1 MKDIIKKSLLIVN
14 LEGLNGLKNRIILN
28 FFIIILLTVLQF
40 QDVGTQIIGNY
51 FSVIWISINSY
62 YICTIFLKGNKNSF
76 LLLSRLS
83 NSKKIFLLFSVSF
96 IINIPY
102 LFYIII
108 QLFFLKAG
116 IFQTIYI
123 PMLQYIFGII
133 FGITTAFFYKK
144 NIGIGVI
151 ILLGFLNFFKYN
163 IYSYDAYNHL
173 FSISEMLYSINSTN
187 VTNILGFILMS
198 IFGIVF
204 SIILMD
210 QNNKYKKIKIITLIL
225 STLSVYSFRLYIELI
240 ESNKIENEKYK
251 IVNVANQKIYYKGIS
266 ESQAKNLSEIEI
278 YFEEEY
284 KKITGTIEN
293 RKIFIKKLF
302 LTDILWKFKKNK
314 IFPITFKD
322 RIIQINVLSDSMM
335 NFDNFYLLKNFIEE
349 TEKPL
354 LDQSYDKNNKYINH
368 LLEGF
373 SIIVKKNIGKELKS
387 YSGNKIEEY
396 YNNDLKRIF
405 LSPSNKNNFIKRIAM
420 LIYNKYPEKSIIFF
434 KIISKNKPKNDKE
447 FLILL
452 KNNFIMLYND
462 RDVKK
467 VIEEAKVDI
476 KL

>member
-14 LEGLNGLKNRIILN
+14 LEGFNGLKNRIILN

-447 FLILL
+447 FLICS
-452 KNNFIMLYND
+452 IM
-462 RDVKK
+462 
-467 VIEEAKVDI
+467 IEM
-476 KL
+476 

>member
-1 MKDIIKKSLLIVN
+1 MKDIIKKSVLIVN
-14 LEGLNGLKNRIILN
+14 LEGFNGLKNRIILN

>member
-14 LEGLNGLKNRIILN
+14 LEGFNGLKNRIILN

-62 YICTIFLKGNKNSF
+62 YICTIFFKGNKNAF

-173 FSISEMLYSINSTN
+173 FSISEMLYSVNSTN

-266 ESQAKNLSEIEI
+266 ESQAKNLSKIEI

-293 RKIFIKKLF
+293 REIFIKKLF
-302 LTDILWKFKKNK
+302 LTDILWKFKKNN

-354 LDQSYDKNNKYINH
+354 LDQSYDENNKYINH

>member
-14 LEGLNGLKNRIILN
+14 LEGFNGLKNRIILN

>member
-14 LEGLNGLKNRIILN
+14 LEGFNGLKNRIILN

-62 YICTIFLKGNKNSF
+62 YICTIFFKGNKNAF

-108 QLFFLKAG
+108 QLFVLKAG

-173 FSISEMLYSINSTN
+173 FSISEMLYSVNSTN

-266 ESQAKNLSEIEI
+266 ESQAKNLSKIEI

-293 RKIFIKKLF
+293 REIFIKKLF
-302 LTDILWKFKKNK
+302 LTDILWKFKKNN

-354 LDQSYDKNNKYINH
+354 LDQSYDENNKYINH

-373 SIIVKKNIGKELKS
+373 SIIVKKNIGK
-387 YSGNKIEEY
+387 
-396 YNNDLKRIF
+396 
-405 LSPSNKNNFIKRIAM
+405 
-420 LIYNKYPEKSIIFF
+420 
-434 KIISKNKPKNDKE
+434 
-447 FLILL
+447 
-452 KNNFIMLYND
+452 
-462 RDVKK
+462 
-467 VIEEAKVDI
+467 
-476 KL
+476 

>member
-14 LEGLNGLKNRIILN
+14 LEGFNGLKNRIILN

-40 QDVGTQIIGNY
+40 QDIGTQIIGNY

-62 YICTIFLKGNKNSF
+62 YICTIFLKGNKNAF

-83 NSKKIFLLFSVSF
+83 NSKKFFLLFSVSF

-322 RIIQINVLSDSMM
+322 RIIQINVLSDSLMT
-335 NFDNFYLLKNFIEE
+335 FDNFYLLKNFIEE

>member
-14 LEGLNGLKNRIILN
+14 LEGFNGLKNRIILN

-62 YICTIFLKGNKNSF
+62 YICTIFLKGNKNAF

-83 NSKKIFLLFSVSF
+83 NSKKFFLLFSVSF

-322 RIIQINVLSDSMM
+322 RIIQINVLSDSLMT
-335 NFDNFYLLKNFIEE
+335 FDNFYLLKNFIEE

>member
-1 MKDIIKKSLLIVN
+1 
-14 LEGLNGLKNRIILN
+14 
-28 FFIIILLTVLQF
+28 
-40 QDVGTQIIGNY
+40 
-51 FSVIWISINSY
+51 
-62 YICTIFLKGNKNSF
+62 
-76 LLLSRLS
+76 
-83 NSKKIFLLFSVSF
+83 
-96 IINIPY
+96 
-102 LFYIII
+102 
-108 QLFFLKAG
+108 
-116 IFQTIYI
+116 
-123 PMLQYIFGII
+123 
-133 FGITTAFFYKK
+133 
-144 NIGIGVI
+144 
-151 ILLGFLNFFKYN
+151 
-163 IYSYDAYNHL
+163 
-173 FSISEMLYSINSTN
+173 MLYSINSTN